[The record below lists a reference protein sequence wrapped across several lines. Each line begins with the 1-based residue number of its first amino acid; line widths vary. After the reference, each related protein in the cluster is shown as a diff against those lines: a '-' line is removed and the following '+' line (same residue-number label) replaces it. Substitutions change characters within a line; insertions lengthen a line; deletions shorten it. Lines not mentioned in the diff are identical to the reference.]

1 VVIYVPNLRFP
12 EFRGEWHSIILRDL
26 CSLITK
32 GTTPKEFSKGDVNFV
47 KIESLNGIYILKENC
62 TTITSDIHNNELRR
76 SILEQDDILFA
87 IAGATVGKIGIV
99 TNDILPANTN
109 QALAIIRLKEKS
121 QKDFLLFVL
130 GSATMKKYIFQ
141 SMSVGAQ
148 PNLSLAQIN
157 NFKFNTPTLPE
168 QTKIAA
174 LLSVI
179 TNRINT
185 QSKII
190 EDYKLL
196 KKGMMQRIFNQEL
209 RFKDEHNNFYPEWK
223 EKRLE
228 EVCNLIKDGSHG
240 THKDDNSS
248 FCFLL
253 SAKNIIANK
262 VTFDSTDRKIPQK
275 DYDSIYKN
283 YQLLQ
288 GDILLTIVGTIG
300 RVAIWKDTYPQI
312 AFQRSVA
319 ILRFTKELPTFIA
332 QLFNSDSFQK
342 ELLRKQVVSAQPG
355 LYLGDIAKLL
365 IKLPSIPEQQK
376 IALALLSIDK
386 KIELETE
393 FLKRLKSQKQH
404 FLQNL
409 FI

>member
-1 VVIYVPNLRFP
+1 MRFP
-12 EFRGEWHSIILRDL
+12 EFSGEWHSIILNDL

-62 TTITSDIHNNELRR
+62 ATITSEIHNNELRR

-179 TNRINT
+179 TDRINT

-190 EDYKLL
+190 EHQESLM
-196 KKGMMQRIFNQEL
+196 KGLIRQIFSQQL
-209 RFKDEHNNFYPEWK
+209 RFRDENGNDFSEWK
-223 EKRLE
+223 KKRLGEIAEIVGGGTPETTKPEYWNGNFNWFTPTEIKQKYIE
-228 EVCNLIKDGSHG
+228 ESNRKVTALGIQKS
-240 THKDDNSS
+240 
-248 FCFLL
+248 
-253 SAKNIIANK
+253 SAKIL
-262 VTFDSTDRKIPQK
+262 P
-275 DYDSIYKN
+275 KN
-283 YQLLQ
+283 TLLF
-288 GDILLTIVGTIG
+288 TSRATIG
-300 RVAIWKDTYPQI
+300 DVGITKVECSTNQG
-312 AFQRSVA
+312 FQS
-319 ILRFTKELPTFIA
+319 FLP
-332 QLFNSDSFQK
+332 NEK
-342 ELLRKQVVSAQPG
+342 
-355 LYLGDIAKLL
+355 Y
-365 IKLPSIPEQQK
+365 
-376 IALALLSIDK
+376 
-386 KIELETE
+386 ETE
-393 FLKRLKSQKQH
+393 FLYYWLKAHKKKFIRKSSGSTFIEISKGEMQKIRIQIPSIQEQSKIAKFLSSFDERLEKEKQILTHYKQQKKH
-404 FLQNL
+404 LLQNL
-409 FI
+409 FV